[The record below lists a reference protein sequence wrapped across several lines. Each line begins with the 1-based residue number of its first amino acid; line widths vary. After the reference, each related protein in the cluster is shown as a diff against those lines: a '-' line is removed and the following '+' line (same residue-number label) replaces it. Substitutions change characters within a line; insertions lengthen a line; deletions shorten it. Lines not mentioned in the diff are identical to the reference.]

1 MEKVEIKANVF
12 QFSKCPINAIFC
24 WRKSGVSLQEGSRL
38 FLTSSCFQ
46 PSSSWCHCQY
56 PAKCRRQCQAGVINL
71 SIYHK
76 LIHNFYISGLQTG
89 LDYKVFRNPLGSP
102 LIVWKIGRSIT
113 PIISFHIF
121 TTNKRTTLGSTVW
134 STTQIT
140 ISG

>member
-1 MEKVEIKANVF
+1 MKSLRWFVSSSSWDASVCVLFLCRIRLNLVEMEKVEIKANVF

-76 LIHNFYISGLQTG
+76 LIHNFYIVKLRQGSGKEGQGMALKAEG
-89 LDYKVFRNPLGSP
+89 LKA
-102 LIVWKIGRSIT
+102 
-113 PIISFHIF
+113 
-121 TTNKRTTLGSTVW
+121 
-134 STTQIT
+134 
-140 ISG
+140 